1 MKPAYLLTGQ
11 PGTGKT
17 SIIKQAVAG
26 MKGKAGGF
34 YTEEI
39 RNQGVRQGFKLVT
52 LDGQIAILAHINF
65 PSPYRVSKYGV
76 DVDSLDRVGVSALN
90 QARVECDLVVIDE
103 IGKMELFSAK
113 FREAVLNILN
123 SGKRL
128 LGTIMLSPNPYAD
141 TIKRQPQVNLVT
153 VTRTNH
159 QQVLREL
166 GDWLNAPQS
175 SNYSIE
181 LLPRAEERHSR

>member
-1 MKPAYLLTGQ
+1 MKQVYLLTGQ

-17 SIIKQAVAG
+17 RIIKQAIAEV
-26 MKGKAGGF
+26 KGKAGGF

-39 RNQGVRQGFKLVT
+39 RSQGVRQGFRLVT
-52 LDGQIAILAHINF
+52 LDGRNTILAHINLH
-65 PSPYRVSKYGV
+65 SPYRVSKYGV
-76 DVDSLDRVGVSALN
+76 DIDSLDGVGVSALD
-90 QARVECDLVVIDE
+90 QASQECDLVVVDE

-113 FREAVLNILN
+113 FREAVLSIIN

-141 TIKRQPQVNLVT
+141 GIKRQPQVNVVT

-159 QQVLREL
+159 QQVLEEL
-166 GDWLNAPQS
+166 RQWLNAT
-175 SNYSIE
+175 
-181 LLPRAEERHSR
+181 

>member
-1 MKPAYLLTGQ
+1 MKQVYLLTGQ

-17 SIIKQAVAG
+17 SLIKQAIAE

-39 RNQGVRQGFKLVT
+39 RSEGVRQGFRLVT
-52 LDGQIAILAHINF
+52 LDGRTAVMAHLYF
-65 PSPYRVSKYGV
+65 HSPHRVSKYGV
-76 DVDSLDRVGVSALN
+76 DIDSLDKVGVSAIN
-90 QARVECDLVVIDE
+90 QAIQECDLVVIDE

-113 FREAVLNILN
+113 FREAVLHTLK

-128 LGTIMLSPNPYAD
+128 LATIMLSPHPCAD
-141 TIKRQPQVNLVT
+141 VIKRQPQVNLVT

-159 QQVLREL
+159 QQVLEEL
-166 GDWLNAPQS
+166 QDWLNATESPK
-175 SNYSIE
+175 
-181 LLPRAEERHSR
+181 L